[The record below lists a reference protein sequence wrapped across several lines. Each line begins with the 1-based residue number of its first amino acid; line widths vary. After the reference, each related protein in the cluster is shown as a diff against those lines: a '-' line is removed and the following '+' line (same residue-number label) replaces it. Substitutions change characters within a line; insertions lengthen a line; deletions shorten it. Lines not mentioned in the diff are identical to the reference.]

1 MIIFEKYNLTNGLT
15 VILHQDLTSPLS
27 ALSLVYKVGSR
38 NENPE
43 RTGLAHLLEH
53 LMFEGTKKVKN
64 FNDVLQAVG
73 GENNAYTNTDITNY
87 YLSVPAQ
94 HLETALMLEADR
106 MKNLAFDEEKFLIQR
121 NVVIEEYKQRYLNHP
136 FNDISLLLKPLCY
149 KIHPYQWN
157 TIGKDMKH
165 VAETLM
171 EEAVSF
177 YNNYYCPDNAVLSI
191 SGSINIKETKALI
204 EKYFGNIP
212 KRNYQTP
219 ALPKEPTQR
228 KSRFLE
234 VEREAPCD
242 MLIIAFHCCKRKDKE
257 FYPTNLISHLLS
269 NGDSAL
275 LTENLTQKKKIFT
288 HIESMLSETFDE
300 GLFIINGTPADGVSL
315 QHAEKAVWMELEKI
329 KTNPIKSKQLQ
340 KVKNKTQTL
349 IYYSE
354 LSIETKARMLSVFEA
369 METTERVQQE
379 EDNYQNVSINNIQT
393 VGKKIFRRENSS
405 TIYYKTKAIN

>member
-15 VILHQDLTSPLS
+15 VILHQDLTSPLA

-94 HLETALMLEADR
+94 HLETALLLEADR
-106 MKNLAFDEEKFLIQR
+106 MENLAINNKKFTIQR
-121 NVVIEEYKQRYLNHP
+121 DVVIEEFKQRYLTHP

-165 VAETLM
+165 VAKTSM

-212 KRNYQTP
+212 VGNYQTP
-219 ALPKEPTQR
+219 ALPKEPPQR

-288 HIESMLSETFDE
+288 HIESLLTETFDE

-315 QHAEKAVWMELEKI
+315 QQAEKALWTEIEKFI
-329 KTNPIKSKQLQ
+329 SNPIKSKQLQ

-349 IYYSE
+349 LYYSE
-354 LSIETKARMLSVFEA
+354 LNIETKARMLSVFEA
-369 METTERVQQE
+369 METAERVQQE

-393 VGKKIFRRENSS
+393 VGKKILRRENSS
-405 TIYYKTKAIN
+405 TIYYKAKAIN

>member
-15 VILHQDLTSPLS
+15 VILHQDLTSPLA

-94 HLETALMLEADR
+94 HLETALLLEADR
-106 MKNLAFDEEKFLIQR
+106 MENLAINNKKFTIQR
-121 NVVIEEYKQRYLNHP
+121 DVVIEEFKQRYLTHP

-165 VAETLM
+165 VAKTSM

-212 KRNYQTP
+212 KGLYQKT
-219 ALPKEPTQR
+219 ALLKEPAQR

-234 VEREAPCD
+234 VERDAPCD

-315 QHAEKAVWMELEKI
+315 QQAEKALWTELEKI
-329 KTNPIKSKQLQ
+329 ISNPIKSKELQ

-349 IYYSE
+349 LYYSE
-354 LSIETKARMLSVFEA
+354 LNIETKARMLSVFEA
-369 METTERVQQE
+369 METAERVQQE

-393 VGKKIFRRENSS
+393 VGKKILRRENSS
-405 TIYYKTKAIN
+405 TIYYKAKAIN

>member
-15 VILHQDLTSPLS
+15 VILHQDLTSPLA

-94 HLETALMLEADR
+94 HLETALLLEADR
-106 MKNLAFDEEKFLIQR
+106 MENLAINNKKFTIQR
-121 NVVIEEYKQRYLNHP
+121 DVVIEEFKQRYLTHP

-165 VAETLM
+165 VAKTSM

-212 KRNYQTP
+212 KGLYQKT
-219 ALPKEPTQR
+219 ALLKEPAQR

-234 VEREAPCD
+234 VERDAPCD

-315 QHAEKAVWMELEKI
+315 QQAEKALWTELEKI
-329 KTNPIKSKQLQ
+329 ISNPIKSKQLQ

-349 IYYSE
+349 LYYSE
-354 LSIETKARMLSVFEA
+354 LNIETKARMLSVFEA
-369 METTERVQQE
+369 METAERVQQE

-393 VGKKIFRRENSS
+393 VGKKILRRENSS
-405 TIYYKTKAIN
+405 TIYYKAKAIN

>member
-349 IYYSE
+349 LYYSE